1 MNKLF
6 NSSPRILV
14 SNTAWHG
21 HFKTSYPI
29 AELIKLMEPEFRKIL
44 NYHQDTTFSVTA
56 IRKRS
61 KSGQY
66 WSNQRMVELDCRLP
80 LSVAI
85 TTLAH
90 ELVHAEQYHQGRLIT
105 QVSNGRWVRY
115 WNNKP
120 VEVRNGYKAYR
131 ALPWEVEAFDR
142 ESSLAEQA
150 LGQIGLTV
158 DDLNGV
164 LILS

>member
-44 NYHQDTTFSVTA
+44 DFHEDTTFRVTA
-56 IRKRS
+56 IRKRTTN
-61 KSGQY
+61 GQY
-66 WSNQRMVELDCRLP
+66 FPLQRVVELDCRLP
-80 LSVAI
+80 LSFAVS
-85 TTLAH
+85 TLAH
-90 ELVHAEQYHQGRLIT
+90 ELVHAEQYHQGRLT
-105 QVSNGRWVRY
+105 NKSLNGRWTRY
-115 WNNKP
+115 WNDQH
-120 VEVRNGYKAYR
+120 VVVGSTYKAYR
-131 ALPWEVEAFDR
+131 ALPWEKEAFDR
-142 ESSLAEQA
+142 EQELASQA
-150 LGQIGLTV
+150 LGLIGLTL

-164 LILS
+164 LI